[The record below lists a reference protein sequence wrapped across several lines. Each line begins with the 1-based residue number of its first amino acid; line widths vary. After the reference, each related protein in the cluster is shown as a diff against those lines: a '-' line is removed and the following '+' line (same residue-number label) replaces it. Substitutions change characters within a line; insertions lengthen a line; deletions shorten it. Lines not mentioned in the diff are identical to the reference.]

1 MAFLGFKTKAER
13 EMERK
18 LAIRRTMNELNRC
31 KKSMEKKKTEMMQLA
46 ARAKS
51 EGLSREFAT
60 AKNGLISIMKYS
72 QTLEAVRMRLQIA
85 ETMRDMSS
93 ASMKA
98 VKSMG
103 DIGKELSS
111 IMEKTDFTKN
121 QAAFEMGSLKM
132 EEMMS
137 QMDDMLESTSD
148 MSGGYSTETSEDEWE
163 KAAGSLIEASLNAKP
178 SESDKEIDALLQ
190 QVSQQESSLK

>member
-1 MAFLGFKTKAER
+1 MAFLGIKSKEEK

-31 KKSMEKKKTEMMQLA
+31 KKSMEKKKGEMMQLA
-46 ARAKS
+46 TKAKAAGLAR
-51 EGLSREFAT
+51 EYAT

-111 IMEKTDFTKN
+111 IMEKTNFAKN
-121 QAAFEMGSLKM
+121 QAAFEMGSMKM

>member
-1 MAFLGFKTKAER
+1 MTFFKSKEEK

-31 KKSMEKKKTEMMQLA
+31 KKSMDKKKIEMMQLA
-46 ARAKS
+46 IQAKAS
-51 EGLSREFAT
+51 GLSREYAT

-103 DIGKELSS
+103 DIGKELSG
-111 IMEKTDFTKN
+111 IMEKTNFAQN
-121 QAAFEMGSLKM
+121 QVAFEMGSLKM
-132 EEMMS
+132 EQMMS

-148 MSGGYSTETSEDEWE
+148 MSSGYDTETSEDEWS
-163 KAAGSLIEASLNAKP
+163 KTADALIEASLNVQPTA
-178 SESDKEIDALLQ
+178 SDKEIDELIKK
-190 QVSQQESSLK
+190 VSQQEATLK